1 LNPFAATPTFSCL
14 YYRTKMTKSIA
25 PSLILFVLYAST
37 AAIAMARNLGE
48 EYSDDTEFVKASC
61 ETTTYPE
68 LCFQSL
74 SSYASEIKKRP
85 RQLAETALAVSLAR
99 AKSAKTYVSDMSDY
113 KGITERQHEAVSDCI
128 EEMGDTVDRLRSS
141 LKELKHLEEG
151 ESGEDFWLCLGN
163 VRTWTSAALTDETTC
178 LDGFGGKAMDGEL
191 KSLIREHILRVAQD
205 TSNALAL
212 INVFASKH

>member
-1 LNPFAATPTFSCL
+1 MGKVLDL
-14 YYRTKMTKSIA
+14 
-25 PSLILFVLYAST
+25 SLILFALYVST

-48 EYSDDTEFVKASC
+48 ESKDDTEFVKASC

-85 RQLAETALAVSLAR
+85 LQLAETALAVSMAR
-99 AKSAKTYVSDMSDY
+99 AKSAKTYISDMTDY
-113 KGITERQHEAVSDCI
+113 KGITKRQHEAVLDCV
-128 EEMGDTVDRLRSS
+128 EEMGDTVDRLSKS
-141 LKELKHLEEG
+141 LKELKSLEEG
-151 ESGEDFWLCLGN
+151 EREEDFWFCLSN

-178 LDGFGGKAMDGEL
+178 LDGFGGKGMDGEL
-191 KSLIREHILRVAQD
+191 KSLVRAHIVRVAQD

-212 INVFASKH
+212 INVYASKH